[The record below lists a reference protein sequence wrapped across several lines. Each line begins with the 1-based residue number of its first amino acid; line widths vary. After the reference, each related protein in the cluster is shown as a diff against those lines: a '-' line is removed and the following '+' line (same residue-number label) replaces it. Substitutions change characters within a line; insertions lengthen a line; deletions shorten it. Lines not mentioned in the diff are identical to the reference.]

1 MKIGSQIFEYC
12 IKKNPPNIQ
21 DRYHI
26 MDNKIHEFYY
36 KHAYKVMKI
45 QITNYKLHVHKLM
58 LLNSPHTFLKKH
70 QLHAINQVQGWSVT
84 HPKIIRSILVN
95 KN

>member
-1 MKIGSQIFEYC
+1 
-12 IKKNPPNIQ
+12 
-21 DRYHI
+21 

-70 QLHAINQVQGWSVT
+70 QLHAINQVQG
-84 HPKIIRSILVN
+84 
-95 KN
+95 